1 MALDTH
7 VAGVLAAVPVS
18 GAHPDLLADVLVQ
31 GGQLEHVVTLRVGE
45 HRHVHLHQRAGV
57 SRVMLVRVTHR
68 RRPHL
73 YEVVWLGPAL
83 VDPPPPRHEGRLAGE
98 IQVGG
103 RQADGQNVP
112 AAALVSR

>member
-1 MALDTH
+1 MELFEAL
-7 VAGVLAAVPVS
+7 
-18 GAHPDLLADVLVQ
+18 
-31 GGQLEHVVTLRVGE
+31 VGLC
-45 HRHVHLHQRAGV
+45 HG
-57 SRVMLVRVTHR
+57 

-73 YEVVWLGPAL
+73 YEVVGLGPAL
-83 VDPPPPRHEGRLAGE
+83 VDPPPPRHEGSLAGE